1 MVLYQILAYTLHGK
15 VLKRHAKA
23 IDLKHQLQQR
33 MNNSGQN
40 KL

>member
-15 VLKRHAKA
+15 VLKRHTKA
-23 IDLKHQLQQR
+23 IDLKQLQQR